1 MKMIANFWMASD
13 GSHGGD
19 DIILFKF
26 PDDMTDAEHEEVDD
40 MINEEDFEGIVAWVK
55 ARNIPHAISV
65 WNADAQEQELH
76 IVPAK

>member
-1 MKMIANFWMASD
+1 MKVKANFWMSRD
-13 GSHGGD
+13 GSRGTD
-19 DIILFKF
+19 DIILFNI
-26 PDDMTDAEHEEVDD
+26 PNDMTEEENDNLDVMTSD
-40 MINEEDFEGIVAWVK
+40 EDYHGIVEWVK

>member
-1 MKMIANFWMASD
+1 MIANFWMASD
-13 GSHGGD
+13 GSRGGD

-26 PDDMTDAEHEEVDD
+26 PDMTDAEHEEVDD
-40 MINEEDFEGIVAWVK
+40 MINDEDFEGIVAWVK